1 MSNVETSVE
10 VFFSYAHEDA
20 SFLGE
25 LKAHLA
31 VLQRQGRILTW
42 HDRLIKAGSNWA
54 EDIDSHLESASLI
67 LLLVS
72 SDFLASDYCFEIEMR
87 RALRRHE
94 ASTAQVIP
102 IIVRPCD
109 WTHTPFARLQSLPRD
124 AEPVIEWTHR
134 DSAWTNVVA
143 GIRLALED
151 LSVLAASAARAT
163 QSTIWNIPYPRNS
176 FFTGR
181 DELLRRLHEQ
191 LQAGEI
197 SALSQP
203 QAISGLGG
211 IGKTQMA
218 VEYAYRYRQ
227 EYETVLW
234 ASAETQES
242 LTASYNTIATLLKL
256 PEREAAEQE
265 MVIGAVKRWL
275 QSQRN
280 WLLILD
286 NADDLDLVTPLL
298 PPEIGGHL
306 LLTTRAWDMQRLAQ
320 RLSVETLSDEQG
332 AMFLLRR
339 AGLLAADAELS
350 QAIAGEQTLA
360 LQLTGEMGG
369 LPLALDQAGAYLEAT
384 GMGLS
389 EYQQVYRQHRQVLLQ
404 ERRARV
410 PEHPEPVATT
420 WSLSFTRVEEKSPV
434 AADLLRLCAFL
445 SPDAIAEEI
454 LTEGASVVGPL
465 LESVVG
471 DPLLL
476 GQAIE
481 ALRAYSLIGRDP
493 RTKTLSVH
501 RLVQAVL
508 QDEMDEESRKLW
520 AERAIRAV
528 HTALPDVEHRNWSRW
543 ERVVLNAQI
552 CAQHIENYRSYF
564 EEATEMLQQT
574 GWYLTERA
582 RYGEAEPLLE
592 QAYAINEGERGPDHL
607 DTARDASTLAYL
619 YQAQGKYPEAEPLYL
634 RALQI
639 SERQLGPEHPSTANS
654 LNNLA
659 GLYESQG
666 KYSRGRAFVP
676 ACPPNQ

>member
-10 VFFSYAHEDA
+10 VFCSYAHEDA

-31 VLQRQGRILTW
+31 GLQRQGRISTW

-234 ASAETQES
+234 ASAETQRIPDS
-242 LTASYNTIATLLKL
+242 LLQHHCY
-256 PEREAAEQE
+256 AAQ
-265 MVIGAVKRWL
+265 VAR
-275 QSQRN
+275 
-280 WLLILD
+280 
-286 NADDLDLVTPLL
+286 
-298 PPEIGGHL
+298 
-306 LLTTRAWDMQRLAQ
+306 TRGIR
-320 RLSVETLSDEQG
+320 
-332 AMFLLRR
+332 
-339 AGLLAADAELS
+339 AADRDRGS
-350 QAIAGEQTLA
+350 QE
-360 LQLTGEMGG
+360 
-369 LPLALDQAGAYLEAT
+369 
-384 GMGLS
+384 
-389 EYQQVYRQHRQVLLQ
+389 
-404 ERRARV
+404 
-410 PEHPEPVATT
+410 VA
-420 WSLSFTRVEEKSPV
+420 
-434 AADLLRLCAFL
+434 
-445 SPDAIAEEI
+445 PDA
-454 LTEGASVVGPL
+454 P
-465 LESVVG
+465 
-471 DPLLL
+471 
-476 GQAIE
+476 Q
-481 ALRAYSLIGRDP
+481 
-493 RTKTLSVH
+493 
-501 RLVQAVL
+501 LVIH
-508 QDEMDEESRKLW
+508 S
-520 AERAIRAV
+520 
-528 HTALPDVEHRNWSRW
+528 
-543 ERVVLNAQI
+543 
-552 CAQHIENYRSYF
+552 
-564 EEATEMLQQT
+564 
-574 GWYLTERA
+574 G
-582 RYGEAEPLLE
+582 
-592 QAYAINEGERGPDHL
+592 
-607 DTARDASTLAYL
+607 
-619 YQAQGKYPEAEPLYL
+619 
-634 RALQI
+634 
-639 SERQLGPEHPSTANS
+639 
-654 LNNLA
+654 
-659 GLYESQG
+659 
-666 KYSRGRAFVP
+666 
-676 ACPPNQ
+676 